1 MQASGPEA
9 PVALGCWE
17 GEQSGPCRPLG
28 LGSAARSREALG
40 GGGRVDW
47 ARAGG
52 PVSDS
57 RRGAVGSGPRG
68 GSHGCS
74 LWRRIRPDPW
84 PGSGTS
90 ARGFALVSGWALTLR
105 STWCSG
111 RRGQAHGGDTGEPAG
126 VPGLPLCGGPQEAG
140 SQLLWVHSGGTAS
153 ALEGQSAFPL
163 KGESLAARVRRVRL

>member
-1 MQASGPEA
+1 M
-9 PVALGCWE
+9 
-17 GEQSGPCRPLG
+17 
-28 LGSAARSREALG
+28 
-40 GGGRVDW
+40 
-47 ARAGG
+47 
-52 PVSDS
+52 SDS
-57 RRGAVGSGPRG
+57 RRGAMGSGPRG

-84 PGSGTS
+84 AGSGTS

-111 RRGQAHGGDTGEPAG
+111 RRGQAHGGDTGEPAR

-163 KGESLAARVRRVRL
+163 KGESLAACGRRVRL